1 MENIQSQDLDT
12 KLTAIDKALSQAKAR
27 KAMRDSTLR
36 SEGGDTAPAGKKSGA
51 SSGDKAIK
59 LAERLERQQK
69 IVADRVARKAVKL
82 KEKETVVKGPVYMK
96 KIDRA
101 GSKLP
106 SLTTAAQT
114 LFNEVVINFSREQ
127 LTAIAL
133 HLQHF
138 NRVKATERA
147 LDQKVVQGM
156 DVRIVGGDPKFV
168 GMTGSVIRSQRIR
181 CYVAIPGV
189 KREVY
194 LFTSDVEAFTPPSA
208 CSSEGDNTESAS
220 TESEVDILRVG

>member
-1 MENIQSQDLDT
+1 MESQ
-12 KLTAIDKALSQAKAR
+12 LT
-27 KAMRDSTLR
+27 
-36 SEGGDTAPAGKKSGA
+36 
-51 SSGDKAIK
+51 
-59 LAERLERQQK
+59 
-69 IVADRVARKAVKL
+69 
-82 KEKETVVKGPVYMK
+82 
-96 KIDRA
+96 
-101 GSKLP
+101 
-106 SLTTAAQT
+106 
-114 LFNEVVINFSREQ
+114 FNEVVANFSREQ
-127 LTAIAL
+127 VTALAL

-194 LFTSDVEAFTPPSA
+194 LFTSDVEAFSPLSA
-208 CSSEGDNTESAS
+208 SSLEGDSKDDAS

>member
-36 SEGGDTAPAGKKSGA
+36 SEDGDTAPVGKKSGA

-181 CYVAIPGV
+181 CYV
-189 KREVY
+189 RSEEH
-194 LFTSDVEAFTPPSA
+194 TSELQS
-208 CSSEGDNTESAS
+208 
-220 TESEVDILRVG
+220 RV